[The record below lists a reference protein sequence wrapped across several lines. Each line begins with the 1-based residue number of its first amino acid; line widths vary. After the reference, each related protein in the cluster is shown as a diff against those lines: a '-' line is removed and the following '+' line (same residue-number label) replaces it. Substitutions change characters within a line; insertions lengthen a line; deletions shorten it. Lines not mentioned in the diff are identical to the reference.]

1 MQIRPHHVCKVTV
14 TLSHVTIAV
23 ADPENGSDLLDV
35 SCLPRRLLQLLMF
48 EILDRDPVVGVFT
61 GDAQR
66 EANAEAFTSSNS
78 CLSHAVTNLHPMF
91 SRATFAAGASGM
103 PT

>member
-1 MQIRPHHVCKVTV
+1 M

-35 SCLPRRLLQLLMF
+35 SCLPRRLLQLLIL
-48 EILDRDPVVGVFT
+48 EILDRNPVVGLFT
-61 GDAQR
+61 GYPQR
-66 EANAEAFTSSNS
+66 EANAQAFTSSNS
-78 CLSHAVTNLHPMF
+78 YLSHAVINLHPMF
-91 SRATFAAGASGM
+91 SRATFAAGPSEM